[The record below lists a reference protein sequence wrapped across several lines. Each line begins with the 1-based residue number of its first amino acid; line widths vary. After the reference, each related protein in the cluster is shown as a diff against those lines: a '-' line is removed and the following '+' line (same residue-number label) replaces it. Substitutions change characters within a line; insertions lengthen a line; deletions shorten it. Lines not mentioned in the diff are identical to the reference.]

1 MGRTL
6 GVVIA
11 ILAVAV
17 FCGSPVWAD
26 STLHI
31 GTGIG
36 TQCQSG
42 CAGDPNLIDGGTNFD
57 IAQVSEGKNAGISTL
72 FLVLAVPNDN
82 NISAPVVNG
91 ITGTFETFENTD
103 VYGSLGTFSGAN
115 NLGVLGENFTN
126 FTTAD
131 CTFDKICS
139 GITGYGIYVFNVG
152 SISKSGFVGLTSAGL
167 PLGTFAL
174 GLGIEGNGNTAGTPF
189 TEAGLSTGPH
199 GPVSTPEPG
208 SLALLGAGLLSMAGV
223 LRWRFIK
230 V

>member
-1 MGRTL
+1 MRSTL
-6 GVVIA
+6 VVVVA

-36 TQCQSG
+36 TLCQSG

-57 IAQVSEGKNAGISTL
+57 IAQVSEGKNAGITTL
-72 FLVLAVPNDN
+72 YLVLAVPNDN
-82 NISAPVVNG
+82 NTSAPVVSG
-91 ITGTFETFENTD
+91 ITGTFKAFESTN
-103 VYGSLGTFSGAN
+103 VYGSLGTFSGADD
-115 NLGVLGENFTN
+115 LGVLGENFTN

-139 GITGYGIYVFNVG
+139 GITGYGIYVFSVG
-152 SISKSGFVGLTSAGL
+152 SISPSGFVGLSGSNL

-174 GLGIEGNGNTAGTPF
+174 GLGIEGNGHTAGTPF
-189 TEAGLSTGPH
+189 TEAGLVTGSH

-208 SLALLGAGLLSMAGV
+208 SLALLGTGLFSMVAV
-223 LRWRFIK
+223 LRRRFVK
-230 V
+230 S